1 MELTVKKL
9 LLTAL
14 AAALT
19 VFSVYARGTG
29 AGSGDGSGTETERSL
44 GAGETAAETG
54 DEAPAGST
62 ADSAPPI
69 TIGIT
74 KIVSHPALDALEKGV
89 MDIIRETYPDAL
101 FDNQNANGEMST
113 ASTIAQ
119 KFKADEVDLAVGIAT
134 PTAVSL
140 ANVLEDVPVVFA
152 AVTDPVDAGLVPS
165 LERGAPNVTGISDM
179 TPVKDQIA
187 LLAELIDI
195 SALGHV
201 YSSGEANAV
210 LLVELTEKA
219 CTELGITFVPSAV
232 SSSAEVK
239 QAAEALAPRVDAFY
253 VSTDNTV
260 VSALAALS
268 DSAADAGIPVL
279 SADPSSA
286 PENDVFLAWG
296 FDYAKMGRAA
306 GRLAVEILQG
316 ADPASIP
323 TRFMT
328 SLDDI
333 ELIINLGIADKLGIQ
348 VPEDLIAKAA
358 VVIPGR

>member
-1 MELTVKKL
+1 M
-9 LLTAL
+9 
-14 AAALT
+14 
-19 VFSVYARGTG
+19 
-29 AGSGDGSGTETERSL
+29 
-44 GAGETAAETG
+44 
-54 DEAPAGST
+54 
-62 ADSAPPI
+62 
-69 TIGIT
+69 
-74 KIVSHPALDALEKGV
+74 
-89 MDIIRETYPDAL
+89 
-101 FDNQNANGEMST
+101 
-113 ASTIAQ
+113 
-119 KFKADEVDLAVGIAT
+119 
-134 PTAVSL
+134 
-140 ANVLEDVPVVFA
+140 
-152 AVTDPVDAGLVPS
+152 
-165 LERGAPNVTGISDM
+165 
-179 TPVKDQIA
+179 
-187 LLAELIDI
+187 
-195 SALGHV
+195 
-201 YSSGEANAV
+201 
-210 LLVELTEKA
+210 
-219 CTELGITFVPSAV
+219 

-286 PENDVFLAWG
+286 PGNDVFLAWG

-328 SLDDI
+328 SVDDI

-358 VVIPGR
+358 AVIR